1 MGNAISLILPY
12 AVGVAIS
19 PVPIIAVIL
28 VLFSSR
34 ARING
39 PCFLAGWIV
48 GVGVVSVVAYLVSDA
63 ANVATDSGASD
74 SSHTIKLVLGLLFL
88 FLAVKQWRSRPQPG
102 QPTAAP
108 PKWMASI
115 DTLSPPKAGG
125 LALLLSAVNP
135 KNLVLSIGAGVS
147 VAQSGAS
154 GGDAAAGLIAFI
166 VLASASIAVPVI
178 AYLVGGD
185 KAEHMLEG
193 WKGWLGENDAT
204 VMAVLFVVFGFVL
217 VSQGLGG
224 LTD

>member
-1 MGNAISLILPY
+1 MGQAISEVLPF
-12 AVGVAIS
+12 AIGVAIS

-48 GVGVVSVVAYLVSDA
+48 GVGVVSVVAYLVS
-63 ANVATDSGASD
+63 GASD

-102 QPTAAP
+102 QPPLAP

-154 GGDAAAGLIAFI
+154 G
-166 VLASASIAVPVI
+166 
-178 AYLVGGD
+178 
-185 KAEHMLEG
+185 
-193 WKGWLGENDAT
+193 
-204 VMAVLFVVFGFVL
+204 
-217 VSQGLGG
+217 
-224 LTD
+224 